1 MLIHECIN
9 RETGLLWRLRKSF
22 PEKVKYDSKPE
33 EWFRQR
39 KQYFFSSRHVGSTFA
54 GTFFFQLCCLLAFF
68 SRILLYLNINSDPS
82 IPIIVTANVY

>member
-33 EWFRQR
+33 EWFRQK

-54 GTFFFQLCCLLAFF
+54 GTFFSNFAVFWHF
-68 SRILLYLNINSDPS
+68 SLEFYCI
-82 IPIIVTANVY
+82 